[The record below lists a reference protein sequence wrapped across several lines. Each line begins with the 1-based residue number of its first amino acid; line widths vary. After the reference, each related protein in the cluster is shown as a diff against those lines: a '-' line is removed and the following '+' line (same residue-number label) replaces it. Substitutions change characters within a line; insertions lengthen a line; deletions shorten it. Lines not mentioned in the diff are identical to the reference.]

1 MLNFTKMPLHPL
13 QFKVNLNYT
22 NESIRKITEKYNL
35 EKNKPT
41 IKNPLALDEDDAKP
55 SLNFYKFL
63 LFLSISTIT
72 IYFYKRLN

>member
-1 MLNFTKMPLHPL
+1 MLNFTKTPL
-13 QFKVNLNYT
+13 QFSKSLNYYT

-35 EKNKPT
+35 EKNKPI
-41 IKNPLALDEDDAKP
+41 IKNPLAVDEDDAKP
-55 SLNFYKFL
+55 NLNFYNFL

>member
-1 MLNFTKMPLHPL
+1 MLNFTKRPL
-13 QFKVNLNYT
+13 QFSKSLNYYT

-35 EKNKPT
+35 EKNKPI
-41 IKNPLALDEDDAKP
+41 IKNPLAVDEDDAKP
-55 SLNFYKFL
+55 NLNFYNFL

>member
-1 MLNFTKMPLHPL
+1 MLNFTKTPL
-13 QFKVNLNYT
+13 QFSKSLNYYT

-35 EKNKPT
+35 ERNKPI
-41 IKNPLALDEDDAKP
+41 IKNPLAVDEDDAKP
-55 SLNFYKFL
+55 NLNFYNFL

>member
-1 MLNFTKMPLHPL
+1 MLNFTKTPL
-13 QFKVNLNYT
+13 QFSKSLNYYT

-35 EKNKPT
+35 ERNKPT
-41 IKNPLALDEDDAKP
+41 IKNPLVVDEDDAKP
-55 SLNFYKFL
+55 NLNFYNFL

>member
-1 MLNFTKMPLHPL
+1 MLNFTKTPL
-13 QFKVNLNYT
+13 QFSKSLNYYT

-41 IKNPLALDEDDAKP
+41 IKNPLAVDEDDAKP
-55 SLNFYKFL
+55 NLNFYNFL
-63 LFLSISTIT
+63 LFLSISTIS

>member
-1 MLNFTKMPLHPL
+1 MLNFTKTPL
-13 QFKVNLNYT
+13 QFSKSLNYYT

-35 EKNKPT
+35 ERNKPT
-41 IKNPLALDEDDAKP
+41 INNPLVVDEDDAKP
-55 SLNFYKFL
+55 NLNFYNFL

>member
-1 MLNFTKMPLHPL
+1 MLNFTKTPL
-13 QFKVNLNYT
+13 QFSKSLNYYT

-35 EKNKPT
+35 ERNKPI
-41 IKNPLALDEDDAKP
+41 IKNQLAVDEDDAKP
-55 SLNFYKFL
+55 NLNFYNFL

>member
-1 MLNFTKMPLHPL
+1 MLNFTKIPLHPL
-13 QFKVNLNYT
+13 QIKINLNYT

-41 IKNPLALDEDDAKP
+41 IKNPLAVDEDDAKP
-55 SLNFYKFL
+55 NLNFYNFL
-63 LFLSISTIT
+63 LFLSISTIS

>member
-1 MLNFTKMPLHPL
+1 MLNFTKTPL
-13 QFKVNLNYT
+13 QFSKSLNYYT

-35 EKNKPT
+35 ERNKSI
-41 IKNPLALDEDDAKP
+41 IKNPLAVDEDDAKP
-55 SLNFYKFL
+55 NLNFYNFL

>member
-1 MLNFTKMPLHPL
+1 MLNFTKTPL
-13 QFKVNLNYT
+13 QFSKSLNYYT

-35 EKNKPT
+35 ERNKPI
-41 IKNPLALDEDDAKP
+41 IKNPLAVDEDGAKP
-55 SLNFYKFL
+55 NLNFYNFL

>member
-1 MLNFTKMPLHPL
+1 MLNFTKTPL
-13 QFKVNLNYT
+13 QFSKSLNYYT

-35 EKNKPT
+35 ERNNPI
-41 IKNPLALDEDDAKP
+41 IKNPLAVDEDDAKP
-55 SLNFYKFL
+55 NLNFYNFL